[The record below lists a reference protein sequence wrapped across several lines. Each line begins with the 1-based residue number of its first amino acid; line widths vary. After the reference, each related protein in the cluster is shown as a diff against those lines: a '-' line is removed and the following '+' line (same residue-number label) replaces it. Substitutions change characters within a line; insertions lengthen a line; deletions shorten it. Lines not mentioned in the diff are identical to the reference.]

1 MKYPTLKR
9 IRLLL
14 LAVMATLGVATAGA
28 QSVARIWNEE
38 LLDAI
43 RRDVP
48 NPPGHARNL
57 HHTAIAMYNAW
68 AAYDP
73 TAVGYQFNQKVS
85 PLPVDIELARRE
97 AISYAAYRV
106 LRARFLNSVGAGTT
120 LPSFDTA
127 LTNLVYS
134 PTFAQAAV
142 TNGSTP
148 AEVGRRIGQMV
159 LNWGATDGFSNTTHP
174 QAYNSSVNANMSVP
188 LSVLGENLNNELNVP
203 LGYGIPEETNP
214 NLWQPLALSS
224 SVTQNGIP
232 IPGGAQGFVGVQG
245 LSTQAFSLTRPSNTV
260 PWIDIGP
267 PSQLGGATD
276 ATYKSG
282 AIDVLTK
289 SALLNDST
297 LVDISPAGVGNN
309 PLGTDN
315 DPGYPTNP
323 VAGGSYAPNEV
334 PLGDFARVLAEYW
347 ADGPHSETPPGHWHV
362 IANEVADMAGF
373 QKRLRGVGPIVN
385 DLEWD
390 VKTYMSLAGGV
401 HDAACAAW
409 ALKRYYSGPR
419 PITMIRYMCS
429 KGQSSNPSDTATYHP
444 QGIPLVPDV
453 VEVITADTAAPGGK
467 HENIW
472 DVAYGGTFSGTNYI
486 GMIAVKS
493 WPGEAPGNP
502 PASSGLP
509 AVNQSTVRWM
519 LGKDWLPFQ
528 RKTFNTPAFPGYIS
542 GHSTFSR
549 AAAEVLALITGSPY
563 FPGGFH
569 HHTVAANSL
578 LMDLGP
584 SVAVDLQWAS
594 YYDAA
599 DQAGQSRRWG
609 GIHPVEDDLPARQV
623 GSQAGIS
630 AFTKAEKFWTGTIQ
644 SESINPIV
652 TLDANGNAVVTWT
665 QVPGRLYAVK
675 KSTNFATWTE
685 ARRPT
690 FAHTTSGTYTEVAAP
705 AGIVFQII
713 ETLPSIAR
721 VWNEELMGAIR
732 RNVPHP
738 PAHARNLHHV
748 ALAMYNAW
756 AAYDV
761 TAVGYPFNEKVSPLP
776 GDIDAARREAISYA
790 AYRVLRSRFA
800 TGNGAATSLASF
812 DTQLTNQGYSPS
824 FGQAAVT
831 NGSTP
836 GEVGRRIGQMI
847 LNWGLTDGFSGTALP
862 QPYDAALNP
871 NMALPI
877 SALGFNLN
885 MEANMPMGFGIPNGT
900 DPNLW
905 QPLALSSS
913 ITQNG
918 IPIPGGTQSFVG
930 VQGLSTKAFSL
941 SRASTLVPYLDPFGG
956 PSRASTILTPS
967 ASDAEYK
974 ENAMDVLRKSA
985 LLNDPTIINASPG
998 AMGNSA
1004 LGTDNGT
1011 GFPVNPVTGGTYA
1024 ANNVPRSDF
1033 YRVLAEYWADG
1044 PNSETP
1050 PGHWHVLANELSD
1063 DPALVKKIRGTGPTL
1078 GLLEWDIKTYFS
1090 ISGATHDAACAAWA
1104 LKRYYSGARPIT
1116 MIRWLCSN
1124 GQSSDPQGPSFSP
1137 YGIPLETDV
1146 TEVITLASTG
1156 VGGKHE
1162 QIWDVATNSYQPGS
1176 NFIGMI
1182 AVKSWPGE
1190 HPGNLPAP
1198 SIATNQSTVRW
1209 MLGKDWLPFQRKTFN
1224 TPAFPGYI
1232 SGHSTFSRAAAE
1244 ALTLLTGSPNF
1255 PGGFGHHTIQA
1266 NSMQIDLGPSQNV
1279 DLQWCTYYDAAD
1291 QAGQSRRWGGI
1302 HPYEDDFDGRVIGSQ
1317 AGISAFTKAEK
1328 FWTGT
1333 IQSESINP
1341 TVTYNSNGSATI
1353 TWPQV
1358 LGRIYKLQKTTDFNT
1373 WTDVGE
1379 SEFAATTSSTSTDSA
1394 PAVGTSYRVIE
1405 TTPSVA
1411 RVWNELLMG
1420 AIRRNIPHPP
1430 AHARNI
1436 FHTASAMYGAWA
1448 AYDSTAIGYMQ
1459 NEKASPIPSDPAARA
1474 AARHEAISYAAYRVL
1489 RSRFATG
1496 NGAAQSLASFDA
1508 QLTAFGYSPSLA
1520 QAPTNIST
1528 SPAELGK
1535 RVGQAIL
1542 DWGAID
1548 GFSGVNFPQVY
1559 DSSVNPNMSL
1569 PLSVLGFNL
1578 NMEANMP
1585 LGYGVP
1591 PGTNPN
1597 LWQPLALSSA
1607 VTQNGV
1613 PIPGGVQPHIG
1624 VQGLSTQAFSL
1635 TRTDNTKPWID
1646 PFGGPSILSTGG
1658 NVSPTDAAYK
1668 DNFMDVIRKTAQL
1681 NDNVTVNI
1689 SPAASGNNPL
1699 GADTGAGYPLN
1710 PVTNQPYPANN
1721 VLKSDFVRV
1730 LAEYWADGPHSE
1742 TPPGHWQVLAN
1753 EVSEMPALVKKIRGT
1768 GPTVD
1773 DLEWDVKTYF
1783 TVGSATHDAACAAW
1797 ALKRYYSGVRPI
1809 TAIRYMCSMGQSSNP
1824 SDLAT
1829 YHPEGIPLE
1838 TNVVEVITLQSSAPG
1853 EKHEWIWD
1861 VATNAYQPG
1870 SSYIG
1875 MIALRGWPGEH
1886 PSNLPA
1892 PSIATNQSTVRWM
1905 LGKDWLPFQRKTFNT
1920 PAFPGYISGH
1930 STFSRAAAEAL
1941 TLITGSPNFP
1951 GGFHHHTVAANSMQI
1966 DLGPS
1971 TPVDLQWCT
1980 YYDAAD
1986 QAGVSR
1992 RWGGIHPYEDDY
2004 HGRTIGRECGISA
2017 ATLAFKYFDGS
2028 LLQESV
2034 IPMQAWSP
2042 NGTLTLTSPARRGLW
2057 YQWEYTTDLQ
2067 TWIPLTLSTQAT
2079 GTMTTVTDNPP
2090 AGQRRFYRVRFVA
2103 P

>member
-1 MKYPTLKR
+1 MKHPTLKR

-14 LAVMATLGVATAGA
+14 LAVTATLGVATAGA

-68 AAYDP
+68 AAYNA
-73 TAVGYQFNQKVS
+73 TAVGYQFNEKVS

-106 LRARFLNSVGAGTT
+106 LRARFLSSVGAGTT

-127 LTNLVYS
+127 LTNLGYS

-142 TNGSTP
+142 TNGNTP

-159 LNWGATDGFSNTTHP
+159 LNWGATDGFSNTSHP
-174 QAYNSSVNANMSVP
+174 QAYDSSVNANMSVP
-188 LSVLGENLNNELNVP
+188 ISVLGENLNNELNVP
-203 LGYGIPEETNP
+203 LGYGIPPGTNP

-232 IPGGAQGFVGVQG
+232 IPGGLQGFVGVQG

-267 PSQLGGATD
+267 PSQVGGATD
-276 ATYKSG
+276 ATYKAG

-289 SALLNDST
+289 SALLNDPA
-297 LVDISPAGVGNN
+297 LVDISPTGVGNN

-323 VAGGSYAPNEV
+323 VTGGSYTPNEV
-334 PLGDFARVLAEYW
+334 PRGDFARVLAEYW

-373 QKRLRGVGPIVN
+373 QKRLRGVGPIVS

-419 PITMIRYMCS
+419 PITMIRYLCS
-429 KGQSSNPSDTATYHP
+429 NGQSSNPSDTATYHP

-453 VEVITADTAAPGGK
+453 VEVITEATTAPGGK

-472 DVAYGGTFSGTNYI
+472 DVAYGGTFSGSNYI

-584 SVAVDLQWAS
+584 SVPVDLQWAS

-644 SESINPIV
+644 SESINPV
-652 TLDANGNAVVTWT
+652 
-665 QVPGRLYAVK
+665 
-675 KSTNFATWTE
+675 
-685 ARRPT
+685 
-690 FAHTTSGTYTEVAAP
+690 
-705 AGIVFQII
+705 
-713 ETLPSIAR
+713 
-721 VWNEELMGAIR
+721 
-732 RNVPHP
+732 
-738 PAHARNLHHV
+738 
-748 ALAMYNAW
+748 
-756 AAYDV
+756 
-761 TAVGYPFNEKVSPLP
+761 
-776 GDIDAARREAISYA
+776 
-790 AYRVLRSRFA
+790 
-800 TGNGAATSLASF
+800 
-812 DTQLTNQGYSPS
+812 
-824 FGQAAVT
+824 
-831 NGSTP
+831 
-836 GEVGRRIGQMI
+836 
-847 LNWGLTDGFSGTALP
+847 
-862 QPYDAALNP
+862 
-871 NMALPI
+871 
-877 SALGFNLN
+877 
-885 MEANMPMGFGIPNGT
+885 
-900 DPNLW
+900 
-905 QPLALSSS
+905 
-913 ITQNG
+913 
-918 IPIPGGTQSFVG
+918 
-930 VQGLSTKAFSL
+930 
-941 SRASTLVPYLDPFGG
+941 
-956 PSRASTILTPS
+956 
-967 ASDAEYK
+967 
-974 ENAMDVLRKSA
+974 
-985 LLNDPTIINASPG
+985 
-998 AMGNSA
+998 
-1004 LGTDNGT
+1004 
-1011 GFPVNPVTGGTYA
+1011 
-1024 ANNVPRSDF
+1024 
-1033 YRVLAEYWADG
+1033 
-1044 PNSETP
+1044 
-1050 PGHWHVLANELSD
+1050 
-1063 DPALVKKIRGTGPTL
+1063 
-1078 GLLEWDIKTYFS
+1078 
-1090 ISGATHDAACAAWA
+1090 
-1104 LKRYYSGARPIT
+1104 
-1116 MIRWLCSN
+1116 
-1124 GQSSDPQGPSFSP
+1124 
-1137 YGIPLETDV
+1137 
-1146 TEVITLASTG
+1146 
-1156 VGGKHE
+1156 
-1162 QIWDVATNSYQPGS
+1162 
-1176 NFIGMI
+1176 
-1182 AVKSWPGE
+1182 
-1190 HPGNLPAP
+1190 
-1198 SIATNQSTVRW
+1198 
-1209 MLGKDWLPFQRKTFN
+1209 
-1224 TPAFPGYI
+1224 
-1232 SGHSTFSRAAAE
+1232 
-1244 ALTLLTGSPNF
+1244 
-1255 PGGFGHHTIQA
+1255 
-1266 NSMQIDLGPSQNV
+1266 
-1279 DLQWCTYYDAAD
+1279 
-1291 QAGQSRRWGGI
+1291 
-1302 HPYEDDFDGRVIGSQ
+1302 
-1317 AGISAFTKAEK
+1317 
-1328 FWTGT
+1328 
-1333 IQSESINP
+1333 
-1341 TVTYNSNGSATI
+1341 VTYNSNGSATI

-1358 LGRIYKLQKTTDFNT
+1358 LGRIYKLQKTTNFST

-1379 SEFAATTSSTSTDSA
+1379 SIFATTGSSTATDSA
-1394 PAVGTSYRVIE
+1394 PGSGTGYRVIE

-1411 RVWNELLMG
+1411 RVWNELLMD
-1420 AIRRNIPHPP
+1420 AIRRNVPHPP

-1436 FHTASAMYGAWA
+1436 FHTAAAMYGAWA

-1496 NGAAQSLASFDA
+1496 NGATQSLASFDA

-1528 SPAELGK
+1528 SPVELGK
-1535 RVGQAIL
+1535 RIGQAIL

-1548 GFSGVNFPQVY
+1548 GFSGVNFPQTY

-1613 PIPGGVQPHIG
+1613 PIPGGVQTYVG

-1658 NVSPTDAAYK
+1658 NTSPTDAAYK

-1681 NDNVTVNI
+1681 NDNVVVNI
-1689 SPAASGNNPL
+1689 SPGASGNNPL
-1699 GADTGAGYPLN
+1699 GADTGTGHPLN

-1721 VLKSDFVRV
+1721 VLKSDFTRV

-1824 SDLAT
+1824 SDIAT

-1838 TNVVEVITLQSSAPG
+1838 TDVVEVITLQSSGAG

-1870 SSYIG
+1870 SSYVG

-1941 TLITGSPNFP
+1941 TLITGSSNFP

-2017 ATLAFKYFDGS
+2017 ATLAFKYFDGT
-2028 LLQESV
+2028 LLQENV
-2034 IPMQAWSP
+2034 LPMQAW
-2042 NGTLTLTSPARRGLW
+2042 NLDGTLTLTSPARRGLW

-2067 TWIPLTLSTQAT
+2067 NWIPLTLSTQAT